1 MSSNR
6 TKRKFT
12 QEFKTESARL
22 VTNQGYTYAAAADAV
37 GVNVS
42 LISKWVRAYKGA
54 SGDVATAFPKI
65 FGEVRFLVCIL

>member
-12 QEFKTESARL
+12 KEFKAESARL
-22 VTNQGYTYAAAADAV
+22 VTEQGYTCSAAVDAV

-42 LISKWVRAYKGA
+42 LMAKWIKSFR
-54 SGDVATAFPKI
+54 D
-65 FGEVRFLVCIL
+65 